1 MSAAAARRLPLFPLP
16 LVLFPDA
23 PLPLHVFE
31 PRYRRM
37 LADVLA
43 GDRRF
48 GVIFRP
54 EGVAERELPRGEVG
68 CVARVETTEPLPDGR
83 SNVLALGVERFALD
97 GFAPAEEAPYNVGFV
112 RDYDDDA
119 SESEHVAAPVAA
131 RVRDLFERV
140 ARAARTLTDD
150 RDPIPELPADPAR
163 LSFAIASVVDLDVAR
178 RQRLLASRSPVGRL
192 RELETVLAPA
202 LDSLEHRAAVHA
214 RARSNG
220 SGPHAAIGGGDGGGS
235 SAHP

>member
-1 MSAAAARRLPLFPLP
+1 MSVARRLPLFPLP

-37 LADVLA
+37 LSDVLA

-54 EGVAERELPRGEVG
+54 EGVAERELPPGTVG
-68 CVARVETTEPLPDGR
+68 CVAQVETTEPLPDGR
-83 SNVLALGVERFALD
+83 SNVLVLGGERFALA
-97 GFAPAEEAPYNVGFV
+97 GFAPADDAPYNVAYV

-119 SESEHVAAPVAA
+119 TENALLAVPVAT

-150 RDPIPELPADPAR
+150 RDPIPELPGDPAR
-163 LSFAIASVVDLDVAR
+163 LSFAIASVVDLDATR

-192 RELETVLAPA
+192 RDLEEVLSPA
-202 LDSLEHRAAVHA
+202 LDSLELRAAVHA
-214 RARSNG
+214 RAKTNG
-220 SGPHAAIGGGDGGGS
+220 VGPHAATAGDGGGS
-235 SAHP
+235 SAHPS

>member
-1 MSAAAARRLPLFPLP
+1 MSVTAPRRLPVFPLP

-43 GDRRF
+43 GDRCF

-54 EGVAERELPRGEVG
+54 DGVAERDLPPGTVG
-68 CVARVETTEPLPDGR
+68 CVARVETSEPLPDGR
-83 SNVLALGVERFALD
+83 SNVLVLGGERFALV
-97 GFAPAEEAPYNVGFV
+97 GFAPADEAPYNVAWV
-112 RDYDDDA
+112 HDYGDDA
-119 SESEHVAAPVAA
+119 AESAHLARPLAA
-131 RVRDLFERV
+131 RVREIFERV

-163 LSFAIASVVDLDVAR
+163 LSFAIASVVDLDATR

-192 RELETVLAPA
+192 RDLEAVLSPTV
-202 LDSLEHRAAVHA
+202 DSLEQRALVHA

-220 SGPHAAIGGGDGGGS
+220 AGPHAAAGDGGA